1 MSVLFQSSVYQ
12 AFIYQLD
19 QLIQSNDNSDAVKNC
34 TQLYHH
40 TIVSDKLLLLGVN
53 ISKPIDFKGEDEEF
67 IRSMDDIKEGIDIGY
82 TVLYDGNELPVLSGT
97 SYNSIIKQQLIT
109 KYLSNKH
116 YSRSPDNV
124 IITAVT
130 KINISDNFHGL
141 PLQLRV
147 IVSYP
152 LHHQRLFPNKY
163 RRTAQQRE
171 IDIRQLLD
179 ISKYP
184 LPKTLSK
191 SMFIP
196 IIIAVPVDV
205 KVIVRSLTLDTSLL
219 FVSIMNAHETAYFKI
234 FSFDLQLE
242 RTSYKLASEL
252 ESHSHHY
259 LDQINIMNSLHY
271 RDLFD
276 IVLMNQDNNCNHEYI
291 TLPSKE
297 TYTIAYKVSIKKPHY
312 LESYIQRHHH
322 ATALRQKDLFS
333 YGSLIRFSVFYM
345 TIITI
350 IIITHFTDN
359 H

>member
-1 MSVLFQSSVYQ
+1 MYVSNLMSVLFQSSVYQ
-12 AFIYQLD
+12 AFIHQLD
-19 QLIQSNDNSDAVKNC
+19 QLIQGNDDSDAVKDC

-67 IRSMDDIKEGIDIGY
+67 IRSIDAIKEGIDIGY
-82 TVLYDGNELPVLSGT
+82 TVLYDGNELPVMSGT

-116 YSRSPDNV
+116 YSRSSNTV
-124 IITAVT
+124 IIKAVT
-130 KINISDNFHGL
+130 KLNISDNFHGL

-147 IVSYP
+147 IVSFP
-152 LHHQRLFPNKY
+152 LHHQRLFPNNY

-184 LPKTLSK
+184 LPKTLCK
-191 SMFIP
+191 FMFIP
-196 IIIAVPVDV
+196 IRIAVPIDV
-205 KVIVRSLTLDTSLL
+205 KIIVRTLTLDTSLICI
-219 FVSIMNAHETAYFKI
+219 SITNTHEKASFKI

-252 ESHSHHY
+252 DNHSHHY
-259 LDQINIMNSLHY
+259 LDQINVMNSLHY

-276 IVLMNQDNNCNHEYI
+276 IVLMNQDNDSNHEYV

-322 ATALRQKDLFS
+322 ATALRQKDHLLS
-333 YGSLIRFSVFYM
+333 YGNLIR
-345 TIITI
+345 
-350 IIITHFTDN
+350 
-359 H
+359 